1 MVEAAI
7 VTPVFLLI
15 LFGLLEFGM
24 VARSELTTTNA
35 SRDGGRVAS
44 VYSDDAFADYW
55 ILDAIQH
62 SIDPLGAEKIEYVVI
77 FRIENVG
84 DEMNPLCHTQSVSA
98 AVDPVRPCNRYT
110 QAEMALPPYL
120 SDNLTPTGFWGC
132 DIGPQPAVDNAWCAK
147 DRVTSLSSG
156 LDLIG
161 VYVNA
166 RHFYITG
173 FFGDEREVDD
183 VTIIQIEPEEA

>member
-15 LFGLLEFGM
+15 LFGLLEFGLL
-24 VARSELTTTNA
+24 ARSELTTTFA

-44 VYSDDAFADYW
+44 VYSNDANADFW
-55 ILDAIQH
+55 ILESIKH
-62 SIDPLGAEKIEYVVI
+62 SIDPLGEENIDYVVV
-77 FRIENVG
+77 FRVENVG

-98 AVDPVRPCNRYT
+98 ASDPVRPCNRYT
-110 QAEMALPPYL
+110 QNEINLPLYYA
-120 SDNLTPTGFWGC
+120 DNVTPTGFWGC
-132 DIGPQPAVDNAWCAK
+132 DVVPGKAVDDAWCAK
-147 DRVTSLSSG
+147 DRETSLSAG

-166 RHFYITG
+166 KHFYITG
-173 FFGDEREVDD
+173 FFGDERPVDD